1 MNENNSRRN
10 STALCGRDLTSRR
23 STNSTTAT
31 LSSLTPPSSHIQETS
46 SDDEYHTSTSNDMSH
61 HRDGNIHSETNQQAE
76 TYQANWNN
84 LWFNEEVQI

>member
-1 MNENNSRRN
+1 MNENNYQRS
-10 STALCGRDLTSRR
+10 STVICGRDLTSRR

-46 SDDEYHTSTSNDMSH
+46 SDDEYHTSTANDMSQLG
-61 HRDGNIHSETNQQAE
+61 DVNADSEANQQAE

-84 LWFNEEVQI
+84 LLFNEEVQI

>member
-1 MNENNSRRN
+1 MNENSSRRN
-10 STALCGRDLTSRR
+10 STAICGRDLTSRR

-31 LSSLTPPSSHIQETS
+31 LSSLTPPTSHIQETS
-46 SDDEYHTSTSNDMSH
+46 SDDEYNTSTSNELSQ
-61 HRDGNIHSETNQQAE
+61 HRDENIQSEANQQAE